1 MMNNTEADAIFNTYL
16 HVQDGGR
23 TEPIAV
29 SESFWQE
36 VAQGDRPELNQGRLM
51 SALTFSQPWPT
62 WERHPAG
69 EELVLLLA
77 GAVTIVLEESSGERS
92 ILLDQIGAYVLV
104 PTGVWHTAQ
113 TTVTTRLL
121 FLTPG
126 AGTEHRPVRSA
137 PSPRLDHDQ
146 VTH

>member
-1 MMNNTEADAIFNTYL
+1 MNNTQADAIFNTYL

-36 VAQGDRPELNQGRLM
+36 VAQGNRPDLNQGRLM

-77 GAVTIVLEESSGERS
+77 GTATIVLEESSGARS
-92 ILLDQIGAYVLV
+92 VLLDQVGAYVLV

-113 TTVTTRLL
+113 TTVATTLL

-126 AGTEHRPVRSA
+126 AGTEHRPVMFETCPKS
-137 PSPRLDHDQ
+137 
-146 VTH
+146 V

>member
-1 MMNNTEADAIFNTYL
+1 MNNTEADAILNSYL
-16 HVQDGGR
+16 HVQDGGQTDR
-23 TEPIAV
+23 IPV
-29 SESFWQE
+29 SDSFWQE
-36 VAQGDRPELNQGRLM
+36 VAKGDRPELNQGRLM

-77 GAVTIVLEESSGERS
+77 GVVTIVLEESSGERS
-92 ILLDQIGAYVLV
+92 ILLDQVGAYVLV

-113 TTVTTRLL
+113 TTVTTTLL

-126 AGTEHRPVRSA
+126 AGTEHRPVRSTPLPQA
-137 PSPRLDHDQ
+137 
-146 VTH
+146 